1 MPLNPPPRD
10 AIGAVV
16 PHDHEGIRAG
26 DGIIRRV
33 SEQQIVDDVKSG
45 GRRLSSMV
53 FKASAGANAGMSVD
67 LQTQIEEA
75 GLDPRKYVTTPRWTG
90 SVRFEAGSLRQ
101 ERFQV
106 GFDPL
111 TENWHHGEVWGTFS
125 KSKQQRLR
133 ELCQWFV
140 SIEGVAIG

>member
-1 MPLNPPPRD
+1 LPLNPPPRD
-10 AIGAVV
+10 ATGVVV
-16 PHDHEGIRAG
+16 PHDHEGIRAD

-33 SEQQIVDDVKSG
+33 SEQQIVIDVKSG

-67 LQTQIEEA
+67 LQIQIEEA
-75 GLDPRKYVTTPRWTG
+75 GLDPRTYVTTPRWTG
-90 SVRFEAGSLRQ
+90 SVRFEAGPLRQ
-101 ERFQV
+101 ESFQV
-106 GFDPL
+106 GFDPR
-111 TENWHHGEVWGTFS
+111 TENQHHGEVWGVFS

-140 SIEGVAIG
+140 SIENVAIG